1 MGNFLEEI
9 IKGGLGNVLGSVLGG
24 GGSSGSSGGGLG
36 IECTTGFGAWGV
48 IKTAVGNIG
57 PVSGYNTR
65 YWTKHGKLPYIS
77 YP

>member
-36 IECTTGFGAWGV
+36 IEYRAQNEAYKLERRL
-48 IKTAVGNIG
+48 KTPKV
-57 PVSGYNTR
+57 VC
-65 YWTKHGKLPYIS
+65 L
-77 YP
+77 